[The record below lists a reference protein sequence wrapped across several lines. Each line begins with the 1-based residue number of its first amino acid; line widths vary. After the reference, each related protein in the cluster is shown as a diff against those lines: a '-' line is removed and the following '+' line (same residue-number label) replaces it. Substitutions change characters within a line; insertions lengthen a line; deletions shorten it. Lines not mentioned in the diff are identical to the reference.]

1 MNVHVTKTIPIEFKW
16 VVDAYA
22 KVKKGGKASG
32 IDGES
37 WTEFDKDPQKHCYVV
52 WNRLTSGS
60 YFPQPV
66 RAHEIPK
73 KDGTMRKLGIPTLRD
88 RIAQQV
94 VKDYI
99 EKRIDVLFHDNSY
112 GYRPMKSAH
121 DALKVIQQNCYAKNW
136 VIDMDISKFFDEV
149 DHELMLKAVAH
160 IIPDESW
167 VLMYVKRWLEMPVKE
182 LTGEIVGK
190 NGKGTP
196 QGGVISPILANL
208 YLHYTLDK
216 WLSIKYPQVSF
227 VRYADDVV
235 IHCNTEVEAISI
247 LEAVKVRLSE
257 VKLSIKE
264 SKTKIAYCKDYR
276 RKEKHENVKF
286 EFLGFSFQPTPMK
299 SKRDEG
305 KLYTGYGGK
314 ISPKNEERITAII
327 REEKAFRNTHL
338 EIKDIADKMN
348 ARIRGWCNYYGLFSK
363 YHVLRLLLN
372 VDKCLIKWIRNK
384 YRLGYR
390 KALSKL
396 MMIKQENPTLFYHW
410 EMGIVQKLKR

>member
-1 MNVHVTKTIPIEFKW
+1 MNVHVIKTIPIEFKW

-22 KVKKGGKASG
+22 KVKQGGRASG

-37 WTEFDKDPQKHCYVV
+37 WTDFEKEAEKHCYVI
-52 WNRLTSGS
+52 WNRLASGS
-60 YFPQPV
+60 YHPQPV

-94 VKDYI
+94 VKEYM
-99 EKRIDVLFHDNSY
+99 EKRIDVLFHENSY

-121 DALKVIQQNCYAKNW
+121 DALKVIQQNCYAKDW

-160 IIPDESW
+160 ILPDESW

-216 WLSIKYPQVSF
+216 WLSSKYPQVSF

-235 IHCNTEVEAISI
+235 IHCNTEMEAILI
-247 LEAVKVRLSE
+247 LEAIKVRLSE

-276 RKEKHENVKF
+276 RKGNHEHVKF
-286 EFLGFSFQPTPMK
+286 EFLGFRFQPMPMRN
-299 SKRDEG
+299 KREEG
-305 KLYTGYGGK
+305 RTFTGFGGK

-327 REEKAFRNTHL
+327 RADNVFRNTHL
-338 EIKDIADKMN
+338 EIKDIAEKLN
-348 ARIRGWCNYYGLFSK
+348 ARIRGWYTYYSLFSK
-363 YHVLRLLLN
+363 HHLHRILSKVEER
-372 VDKCLIKWIRNK
+372 LIKWISKK

-390 KALSKL
+390 KATMKL
-396 MMIKQENPTLFYHW
+396 RIIKQENPILFYHW
-410 EMGIVQKLKR
+410 KMGIGQKL

>member
-1 MNVHVTKTIPIEFKW
+1 
-16 VVDAYA
+16 
-22 KVKKGGKASG
+22 
-32 IDGES
+32 
-37 WTEFDKDPQKHCYVV
+37 
-52 WNRLTSGS
+52 
-60 YFPQPV
+60 
-66 RAHEIPK
+66 
-73 KDGTMRKLGIPTLRD
+73 
-88 RIAQQV
+88 
-94 VKDYI
+94 
-99 EKRIDVLFHDNSY
+99 
-112 GYRPMKSAH
+112 MKSAH
-121 DALKVIQQNCYAKNW
+121 DALRTIRQNCYAKDW

-149 DHELMLKAVAH
+149 DHEVMLKAVAH
-160 IIPDESW
+160 ILPDESW

-235 IHCNTEVEAISI
+235 IHCNTEEEAILI

-257 VKLSIKE
+257 VKLSVKE

-327 REEKAFRNTHL
+327 REEESFRNTHL
-338 EIKDIADKMN
+338 EIKDIAIKMN
-348 ARIRGWCNYYGLFSK
+348 AKIRGWYNYYSLFNT
-363 YHVLRLLLN
+363 YDLLRLLSK
-372 VDKCLIKWIRNK
+372 VDDRLIKWISNK
-384 YRLGYR
+384 YRLSYLKAIR
-390 KALSKL
+390 KLK
-396 MMIKQENPTLFYHW
+396 MIKQEDPTLFYHW
-410 EMGIVQKLKR
+410 KMEIGYKL